1 MSLTSP
7 DKLDTVINNHVIE
20 PIKIPPTDNISE
32 LVFIVLTKL
41 MVIKSV
47 PWISPTYINPKVS

>member
-47 PWISPTYINPKVS
+47 PRISPTYINPKVS

>member
-20 PIKIPPTDNISE
+20 PIKIPPMDNISE
-32 LVFIVLTKL
+32 LVFING
-41 MVIKSV
+41 
-47 PWISPTYINPKVS
+47 Y